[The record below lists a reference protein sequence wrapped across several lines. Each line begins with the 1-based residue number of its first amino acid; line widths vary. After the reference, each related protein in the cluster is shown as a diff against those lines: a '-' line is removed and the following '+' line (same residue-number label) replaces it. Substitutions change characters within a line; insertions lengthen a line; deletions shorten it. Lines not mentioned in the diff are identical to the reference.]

1 MRQVGRNAR
10 PMHGPFL
17 FYGVCM
23 AHSTKQ
29 WSKAKADYETGNFSV
44 QELQKKYRISESSIN
59 KRIAK
64 ENWQKGKLKPV
75 IEEEQRK
82 RVLDALTEKGVDA
95 DMIADKIK
103 MLLAAKR
110 KLIIP
115 NGDGPPIEKETDD
128 YWAIDK
134 GIAQFAK
141 FTGGYAPTET
151 RDIRGLI
158 FEIVDPR
165 K

>member
-1 MRQVGRNAR
+1 
-10 PMHGPFL
+10 
-17 FYGVCM
+17 M
-23 AHSTKQ
+23 AFSAKT
-29 WSKAKADYETGNFSV
+29 WAKAKVDYETGNFSV
-44 QELQKKYRISESSIN
+44 SELSKKYQISGPSIN
-59 KRIAK
+59 KRIACEK
-64 ENWQKGKLKPV
+64 WQKGKLKPL

-82 RVLDALTEKGVDA
+82 RVLDALAEKGVDA

-103 MLLAAKR
+103 MLLTGKR
-110 KLIIP
+110 MLIIP
-115 NGDGPPIEKETDD
+115 NGDNPPIEKETDD

-134 GIAQFAK
+134 GIGQFAK

-151 RDIRGLI
+151 KDVRGLV